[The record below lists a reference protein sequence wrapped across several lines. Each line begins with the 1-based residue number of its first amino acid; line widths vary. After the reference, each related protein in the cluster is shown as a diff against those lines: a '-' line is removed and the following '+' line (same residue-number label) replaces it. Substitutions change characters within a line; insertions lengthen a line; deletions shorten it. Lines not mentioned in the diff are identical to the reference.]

1 VHSSIPICTDAAETG
16 VGLASSNPELAWL
29 AVVTPTVPRPGGED
43 YLVSVVKSLAAQLPA
58 NGAAPVGTL
67 TTAVI
72 PRPAHCA
79 HASRAHFAAQKVAR
93 AVLTRA
99 GPISEGVCHPLG
111 CTVSHFAFNFE
122 PGRSAILFR
131 TVDRSPF
138 SF

>member
-1 VHSSIPICTDAAETG
+1 MHSSIPICADAAETG

-58 NGAAPVGTL
+58 NGEAPVGTR
-67 TTAVI
+67 THT
-72 PRPAHCA
+72 PPATVRT
-79 HASRAHFAAQKVAR
+79 RAHFAAQKVAR

-122 PGRSAILFR
+122 PGRSGYACRLY
-131 TVDRSPF
+131 S
-138 SF
+138 